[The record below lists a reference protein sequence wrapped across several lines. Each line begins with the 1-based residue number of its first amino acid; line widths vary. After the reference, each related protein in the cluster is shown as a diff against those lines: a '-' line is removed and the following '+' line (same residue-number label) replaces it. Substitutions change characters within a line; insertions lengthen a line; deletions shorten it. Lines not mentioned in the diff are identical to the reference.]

1 MIDVKYINN
10 EHKKEIEKYISS
22 LKEIMY
28 YATDEYYKGK
38 YREYEK
44 LLNGVVLY
52 SNNFYETMK
61 VERQKSIEEFIFIMP
76 NMFFYMSIG
85 FLGGI
90 KNKNNAMII
99 QDSEIRLS
107 DTTEDLVGTI
117 ADILIDNENESK
129 IINKAVQNI
138 ISKN

>member
-1 MIDVKYINN
+1 MIDVKYLNN

-38 YREYEK
+38 YKEYEK

-90 KNKNNAMII
+90 KNNNNTMII
-99 QDSEIRLS
+99 QKSEIRLS
-107 DTTEDLVGTI
+107 DITEDLVGVV
-117 ADILIDNENESK
+117 ADILMDNENESN
-129 IINKAVQNI
+129 IINTAVQEI
-138 ISKN
+138 IGKN

>member
-99 QDSEIRLS
+99 QESEIRLS
-107 DTTEDLVGTI
+107 DITEDLVGVI
-117 ADILIDNENESK
+117 ADILMDNENESK
-129 IINKAVQNI
+129 IVNTAVQEI
-138 ISKN
+138 IAKN